1 MFDRELAVISRH
13 LSGTI
18 ADIDDT
24 TERVPKV
31 VNTAYKKMEEAFNE
45 MHGQMMTMIRN
56 NEIIQANMEALEKIV
71 REKSELKTDG
81 EESAESI

>member
-1 MFDRELAVISRH
+1 M
-13 LSGTI
+13 
-18 ADIDDT
+18 
-24 TERVPKV
+24 
-31 VNTAYKKMEEAFNE
+31 NTAYKKMEEAFNE